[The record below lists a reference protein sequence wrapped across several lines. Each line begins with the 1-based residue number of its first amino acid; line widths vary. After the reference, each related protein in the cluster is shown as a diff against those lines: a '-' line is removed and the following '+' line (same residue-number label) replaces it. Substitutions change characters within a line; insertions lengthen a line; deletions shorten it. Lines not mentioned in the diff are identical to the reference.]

1 MLFMVQAFR
10 TAGRTMN
17 FLLNGQPRQVDNL
30 DANLTLLE
38 YLRGSAALPGTKEGC
53 ASGDC
58 GACTVL
64 LAEPGG
70 PPRAINACITP
81 LASAANRHVCTVE
94 ALSSEGRLHPVQQA
108 MVDCH
113 G

>member
-1 MLFMVQAFR
+1 MDFI
-10 TAGRTMN
+10 
-17 FLLNGQPRQVDNL
+17 LNGQQQQVSNC

-38 YLRGSAALPGTKEGC
+38 WLRGNASLKGTKEGC

-64 LAEPGG
+64 MAEPGQ

-81 LASAANRHVCTVE
+81 LGNAAI
-94 ALSSEGRLHPVQQA
+94 GRL
-108 MVDCH
+108 
-113 G
+113 